1 MNMKHLLAA
10 GLVALPLMLAHT
22 AQANPEMAGQR
33 GLSDSFAA
41 MDYNQDGK
49 FDSTE
54 FARAHPDLRPEAF
67 AAIDINK
74 DKVIIREEWD
84 NFVKGHKMKMDMPA
98 PAPSSHAPHGITPPK
113 DGKPVAPKGDKP
125 VAPID
130 GKPVAPAK

>member
-1 MNMKHLLAA
+1 MNMRLLLAA
-10 GLVALPLMLAHT
+10 GLAALPLLLANT
-22 AQANPEMAGQR
+22 AQANPEMMGQR
-33 GLSDSFAA
+33 GLTDSFAT
-41 MDYNQDGK
+41 MDYNRDDK
-49 FDSTE
+49 VDRDE
-54 FARAHPDLRPEAF
+54 FARAHPDLRTEAF
-67 AAIDINK
+67 DAIDINK